1 MDNLKLLKYKKELI
15 LLFYVIGFSINLMGQ
30 DTLKPIIQGPYGGDM
45 RIRPSYGLIP
55 DAQFENCNKIKDLD
69 SKRIAIAVKF
79 PQVLTITNDNFWKD
93 KSIDYKYRFNVE
105 DFMKTLIFSSP
116 AQSIY
121 NFKLFEDEDSKRLDI
136 NFWNGN
142 MKLSKTILDSLV
154 NKYESD
160 YLILIRGGK
169 STYFLSGNKN
179 EGSQGLYGYGHS
191 NIYMIY
197 ASQIVSVYNL
207 KTGKLLSRGSFPQ
220 ESADIIPLIL
230 KQDFKNFTPEQLN
243 IIDKL
248 MEERLRNNLKQSYK
262 LLGLE

>member
-1 MDNLKLLKYKKELI
+1 MVNLKISKKKKRLI
-15 LLFYVIGFSINLMGQ
+15 LLFYIISFSTSLMGQ
-30 DTLKPIIQGPYGGDM
+30 DTLKSIIQGPYGGDM
-45 RIRPSYGLIP
+45 RIRPSYGIIP
-55 DAQFENCNKIKDLD
+55 DAQYENCKKIKDLD
-69 SKRIAIAVKF
+69 SKKIAIAVKF
-79 PQVLTITNDNFWKD
+79 PRVLTVKNENFWKE

-121 NFKLFEDEDSKRLDI
+121 NFKLFEDEDSKRLDL

-142 MKLSKTILDSLV
+142 LKLSKTALDSLI

-169 STYFLSGNKN
+169 STYFPSGNKN
-179 EGSQGLYGYGHS
+179 EGSQGLYGYGNS
-191 NIYMIY
+191 NVYMIY
-197 ASQIVSVYNL
+197 ASQIVSIYSL
-207 KTGKLLSRGSFPQ
+207 KTGKLLIKGSFPQ
-220 ESADIIPLIL
+220 ESADIIPLFL
-230 KQDFKNFTPEQLN
+230 KQDFKDFSPKQLE
-243 IIDKL
+243 IVDRY

>member
-1 MDNLKLLKYKKELI
+1 MDNLKLLKYKKKLI
-15 LLFYVIGFSINLMGQ
+15 LFYIIGFSINLMGQ
-30 DTLKPIIQGPYGGDM
+30 DTLKSMIQGPYGGDM
-45 RIRPSYGLIP
+45 RIRPSYGIIP
-55 DAQFENCNKIKDLD
+55 DAKFGNCKKIKDLD

-79 PQVLTITNDNFWKD
+79 PQVLTITNDNFWND

-121 NFKLFEDEDSKRLDI
+121 NFKLFEAEDSKMLDL
-136 NFWNGN
+136 NLWNGKL
-142 MKLSKTILDSLV
+142 KLSKTTLDSLV

-169 STYFLSGNKN
+169 SMYFLSGNKN
-179 EGSQGLYGYGHS
+179 EGSQGLYGYGHT
-191 NIYMIY
+191 NVYMIY

-207 KTGKLLSRGSFPQ
+207 KTGKLLNRGSFPQ
-220 ESADIIPLIL
+220 ESADIIPLL
-230 KQDFKNFTPEQLN
+230 LTQDFKDFTPKQLN
-243 IIDKL
+243 LIDKL